1 MDAWSLCASSQR
13 WVNLETES
21 RFEALGRSNFSP
33 SHESQ
38 QRRLKDRLKDRLNF
52 TFILHNFNHDDI
64 YLFHRILYFA
74 VYCRSVKLEIERAIW
89 EEIVVICPRSMEKSS
104 SNQRDSFYES
114 TGVRLEWHFH
124 VSSDGNC
131 IPNRDTDWMIFAAGS
146 LLEITDVCHT

>member
-1 MDAWSLCASSQR
+1 
-13 WVNLETES
+13 
-21 RFEALGRSNFSP
+21 
-33 SHESQ
+33 
-38 QRRLKDRLKDRLNF
+38 
-52 TFILHNFNHDDI
+52 
-64 YLFHRILYFA
+64 
-74 VYCRSVKLEIERAIW
+74 
-89 EEIVVICPRSMEKSS
+89 MEKSS